1 MEQKAFISVIYQTE
15 INPQTYACKHD
26 LRLLK
31 KNKICICCVF
41 DHYFLIGIYK
51 MKTTGGGGEALLRH
65 LERKTYEWQG
75 WNI

>member
-26 LRLLK
+26 LRLLE

-51 MKTTGGGGEALLRH
+51 MKTTGGGGSITSTSG
-65 LERKTYEWQG
+65 KKDV
-75 WNI
+75 